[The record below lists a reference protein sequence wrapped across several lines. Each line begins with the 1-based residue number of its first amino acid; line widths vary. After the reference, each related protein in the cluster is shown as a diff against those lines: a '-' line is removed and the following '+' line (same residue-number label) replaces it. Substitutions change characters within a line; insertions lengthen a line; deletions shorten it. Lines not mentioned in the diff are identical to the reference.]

1 MTIAQM
7 KAALL
12 AVGLALNAGFAVS
25 AEDSAAL
32 MLKPKSAIATAVP
45 HRWAPYVQPSGEPE
59 REPLFA
65 PKDLREN
72 QSRSSCDSGRDLCY
86 DGASGRIVYK
96 PARQFMPGLPGLQAE
111 GISLKRDRFVFKYS
125 F

>member
-1 MTIAQM
+1 M
-7 KAALL
+7 L
-12 AVGLALNAGFAVS
+12 AVGLALYGGSAAS

-32 MLKPKSAIATAVP
+32 TLKPKAAIATAVP

-72 QSRSSCDSGRDLCY
+72 QSRSSCESGRDLCY
-86 DGASGRIVYK
+86 DGSSGRIVYK
-96 PARQFMPGLPGLQAE
+96 PARQFMPGIPGLQAE
-111 GISLKRDRFVFKYS
+111 SISLKRDRLVLKYS

>member
-12 AVGLALNAGFAVS
+12 AVGLALNAGFAAA

-32 MLKPKSAIATAVP
+32 TLKPKSAIATAVP

-96 PARQFMPGLPGLQAE
+96 PARALMPDIPGLTRE
-111 GISLKRDRFVFKYS
+111 NISVKRDKIVLRYTF
-125 F
+125 